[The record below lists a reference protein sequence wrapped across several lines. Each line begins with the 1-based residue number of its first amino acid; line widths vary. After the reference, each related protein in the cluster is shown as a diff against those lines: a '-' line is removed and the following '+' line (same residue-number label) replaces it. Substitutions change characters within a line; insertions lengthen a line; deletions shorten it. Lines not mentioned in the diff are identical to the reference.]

1 MKKFLIKLL
10 FNKRQRMTMWHA
22 LVYSAYKYRKHGN
35 VDAAVKVQMVMD
47 EVQNKLGI
55 VPTTFTKDEVDKIV
69 NGVMND
75 AKKME
80 QNAYKAGVKQGIKQ
94 ANVNENKNKPVVFMI
109 GVGSVVDL
117 NKCEKCESKDGCI
130 IYNSIKEVENDNN
143 GDEKPQEEQPTEQ
156 EEKPTEQEEQPNDE
170 EQKVETESETPTNE
184 TEAVEEDKQ

>member
-10 FNKRQRMTMWHA
+10 FNKRQRIIMWHA

-69 NGVMND
+69 NSVMND

-94 ANVNENKNKPVVFMI
+94 ANENKNKPVVSMI

-117 NKCEKCESKDGCI
+117 NNCENCESKDSCI
-130 IYNSIKEVENDNN
+130 VYNSIKEVENDNN
-143 GDEKPQEEQPTEQ
+143 GDEKTQ

-184 TEAVEEDKQ
+184 TESVEEDKQ

>member
-10 FNKRQRMTMWHA
+10 FNKRQRMIMWHA

-35 VDAAVKVQMVMD
+35 IDAAVKVQIVMD

-55 VPTTFTKDEVDKIV
+55 VPNIFTKDEVDKIV
-69 NGVMND
+69 NGIMND

-80 QNAYKAGVKQGIKQ
+80 QNAYKEGVKQGIKQ
-94 ANVNENKNKPVVFMI
+94 ANENKNKPVVSMV

-130 IYNSIKEVENDNN
+130 VYNSIKEVENDNN
-143 GDEKPQEEQPTEQ
+143 VDEKPQEEKPIEQ
-156 EEKPTEQEEQPNDE
+156 EERLNDE
-170 EQKVETESETPTNE
+170 EQKFETESETPTNE

>member
-1 MKKFLIKLL
+1 MKKFFIKLL

-94 ANVNENKNKPVVFMI
+94 ANVNENKNKPVVSMI

-130 IYNSIKEVENDNN
+130 VYNSIKEVENDNKDVDKN
-143 GDEKPQEEQPTEQ
+143 PQEER
-156 EEKPTEQEEQPNDE
+156 PNYE

>member
-22 LVYSAYKYRKHGN
+22 LVYSAYKYRKRGN

-69 NGVMND
+69 NGIMND
-75 AKKME
+75 AEKME

-94 ANVNENKNKPVVFMI
+94 ANENNKPVVSMV
-109 GVGSVVDL
+109 GVGSIVDL

-143 GDEKPQEEQPTEQ
+143 GDEKPQEEKT
-156 EEKPTEQEEQPNDE
+156 TEQEEQPNDE

-184 TEAVEEDKQ
+184 IEAVVEDKQ

>member
-80 QNAYKAGVKQGIKQ
+80 QNAYNAGVKQGINQ
-94 ANVNENKNKPVVFMI
+94 ANENKDKPVVSMI

-130 IYNSIKEVENDNN
+130 IYNSIKEVENDNKDV
-143 GDEKPQEEQPTEQ
+143 DENH
-156 EEKPTEQEEQPNDE
+156 QEEQPNDE

-184 TEAVEEDKQ
+184 TEAAVEEDKQ

>member
-10 FNKRQRMTMWHA
+10 FNKRQRMTIWHA

-35 VDAAVKVQMVMD
+35 VDAAVKVQIVVE

-55 VPTTFTKDEVDKIV
+55 VPTTFTKDEVDKII
-69 NGVMND
+69 NDVMNG
-75 AKKME
+75 AKTME

-94 ANVNENKNKPVVFMI
+94 ANVNENKNKPVVSMI

-130 IYNSIKEVENDNN
+130 VYNSIKEVENDNN
-143 GDEKPQEEQPTEQ
+143 GDEKPQEE
-156 EEKPTEQEEQPNDE
+156 KPIEQEEQPNDE
-170 EQKVETESETPTNE
+170 EQKVETDSETPTNE

>member
-55 VPTTFTKDEVDKIV
+55 IPTTFTKDEVDKIV

-80 QNAYKAGVKQGIKQ
+80 QNAYKEGVKQGINQ
-94 ANVNENKNKPVVFMI
+94 ANENKNKPVVSMF

-143 GDEKPQEEQPTEQ
+143 GDD
-156 EEKPTEQEEQPNDE
+156 EKPTEHKEEQSNDE
-170 EQKVETESETPTNE
+170 EQKIETEGETPTNE
-184 TEAVEEDKQ
+184 TEVVEEDKQ